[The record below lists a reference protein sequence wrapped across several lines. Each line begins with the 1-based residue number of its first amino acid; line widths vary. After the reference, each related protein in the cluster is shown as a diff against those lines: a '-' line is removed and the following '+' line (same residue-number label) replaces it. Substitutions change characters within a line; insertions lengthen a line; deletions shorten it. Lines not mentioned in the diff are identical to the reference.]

1 MDNDPEVDADDSG
14 YFSDGEL
21 STTDLEEV
29 DDDEF
34 FQDFEMNDSV
44 EVIKHY
50 ETPVKPLAL
59 PQPDVG
65 SSIEAPTNADVKVVT
80 DSHDDVGDIKV

>member
-1 MDNDPEVDADDSG
+1 MDNDAEVDADDSG

-34 FQDFEMNDSV
+34 FRELESNDG
-44 EVIKHY
+44 IAKILKRY
-50 ETPVKPLAL
+50 EIPVKAAAEQHVDNIDL
-59 PQPDVG
+59 G
-65 SSIEAPTNADVKVVT
+65 PTNSEEKDANIV
-80 DSHDDVGDIKV
+80 

>member
-1 MDNDPEVDADDSG
+1 MIHATNWHRFLSRKVTMDTEFQDHIGRKFLIIEDKMDNDAEVDTDDSV

-34 FQDFEMNDSV
+34 FH
-44 EVIKHY
+44 K
-50 ETPVKPLAL
+50 
-59 PQPDVG
+59 
-65 SSIEAPTNADVKVVT
+65 
-80 DSHDDVGDIKV
+80 

>member
-1 MDNDPEVDADDSG
+1 MDTEFQDHIGRKFLIIEDKMDNDAEVDTDDSV

-34 FQDFEMNDSV
+34 FH
-44 EVIKHY
+44 K
-50 ETPVKPLAL
+50 
-59 PQPDVG
+59 
-65 SSIEAPTNADVKVVT
+65 
-80 DSHDDVGDIKV
+80 